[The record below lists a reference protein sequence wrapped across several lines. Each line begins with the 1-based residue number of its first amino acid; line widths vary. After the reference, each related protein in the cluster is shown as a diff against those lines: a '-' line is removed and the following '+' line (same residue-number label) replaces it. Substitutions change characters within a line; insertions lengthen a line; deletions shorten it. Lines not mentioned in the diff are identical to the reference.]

1 LGCWDGVSGLITQPI
16 KGAQESGASGCVKG
30 FGKGIAGVACKPA
43 AGKLIIF
50 SSKKKGGGKGKPQT
64 DRDLGAIGLAG
75 YSGRGIYEQ
84 VQKARKSK
92 SQKSTREAQIQQG
105 LEEWNGA
112 TEEERRRILLK
123 AKEDLVEFGK
133 VLGAVKLL

>member
-1 LGCWDGVSGLITQPI
+1 M
-16 KGAQESGASGCVKG
+16 
-30 FGKGIAGVACKPA
+30 
-43 AGKLIIF
+43 
-50 SSKKKGGGKGKPQT
+50 
-64 DRDLGAIGLAG
+64 AG